1 MGSYSISLLTK
12 KLLESE
18 FKLIDSKTLK
28 QLLEIE
34 NERTFFRIIED
45 FVKSKILVNLEK
57 DKYYITGKKIDTF
70 EIANYLYQPSY
81 VSLESS
87 LNYWGVL
94 SQFPFEIT
102 SVTLKKGIIKKSEEK
117 IYSYS
122 HISSKYFGMYVK
134 KNNILIA
141 TPEKALFDLFYL
153 ASKGIRSVNV
163 DEYDL
168 KNINKKIFLKICKQL
183 DADKNIYAYI

>member
-1 MGSYSISLLTK
+1 MGLYSISLLTK

-45 FVKSKILVNLEK
+45 FVKSKVLVNLEK

-94 SQFPFEIT
+94 SQFPFEVT

-141 TPEKALFDLFYL
+141 TPEKALFDIFYL
-153 ASKGIRSVNV
+153 ASKGIKSVNV